1 MKLQHFFN
9 YLSYGALAV
18 FFSLLQKIFAALSKK
33 CSVLMNRAGDLLKK
47 ARQKIEALKDEKRA
61 ALSAA
66 LSAAFD
72 GAYDGAYDGALSE

>member
-33 CSVLMNRAGDLLKK
+33 CSALMSDAGDLLKK
-47 ARQKIEALKDEKRA
+47 ARQKIETLKEKKRA
-61 ALSAA
+61 ALSYVLPRV
-66 LSAAFD
+66 LSK
-72 GAYDGAYDGALSE
+72 

>member
-18 FFSLLQKIFAALSKK
+18 FSSLLQKIFAALSKK
-33 CSVLMNRAGDLLKK
+33 CSALTHRAEDLLKK
-47 ARQKIEALKDEKRA
+47 ARQKIEALKDEKPT
-61 ALSAA
+61 ALAAA

-72 GAYDGAYDGALSE
+72 GVYDGVYDGALSE